1 MRAKQKAEQRA
12 EQRDL
17 LELKQGLLKIEDVL
31 RFVPV
36 SRATWFRGVKSGIFP
51 QPVRLGVL
59 TFWHTRDI
67 RFLIDQHAK
76 PKRKA
81 ARAAP
86 LNAHA

>member
-1 MRAKQKAEQRA
+1 MRAKQKAER
-12 EQRDL
+12 RGL
-17 LELKQGLLKIEDVL
+17 TELTNGLLKIEDVL

-67 RFLIDQHAK
+67 RFLIEHQAQ
-76 PKRKA
+76 PKRRA
-81 ARAAP
+81 ARAATV
-86 LNAHA
+86 NARA